1 MQWLWQEYRISV
13 SRQTLGR
20 ELNATGYRKLTAR
33 PKHHAQDP
41 DAIEALKNVP
51 AATAEI
57 AAGTT
62 KGKEMEIW
70 FQDEARIGQKNK
82 ITRHWTKRGTRPSAP
97 HDQRTRSAY
106 IFGAICPRLGKA
118 AVPVMPLCDTH
129 AMDQQLIESAR
140 HAADG
145 AHAILI
151 MDQAGRHLSNTL
163 VVPETSPF

>member
-1 MQWLWQEYRISV
+1 MALWQEYRISV

-57 AAGTT
+57 AAGTA
-62 KGKEMEIW
+62 KGKGMEIW

-118 AVPVMPLCDTH
+118 AVPVMPLMAPMQSSSWIRRAGIYPTLSSCPKH
-129 AMDQQLIESAR
+129 HHSAS
-140 HAADG
+140 AAKV
-145 AHAILI
+145 
-151 MDQAGRHLSNTL
+151 T
-163 VVPETSPF
+163 